1 MVSCLAL
8 LQGDKGAPG
17 RVGLHGE
24 IGPIGDFG
32 ECCWDGENRA
42 SPIQGIPGSVGTSGL
57 WVLLDILKQI
67 ILIRKVVS

>member
-32 ECCWDGENRA
+32 ECCWDGANRA
-42 SPIQGIPGSVGTSGL
+42 SAIQSIPGSVGTSGL
-57 WVLLDILKQI
+57 WVLLVILKQI
-67 ILIRKVVS
+67 ILIRNVVS